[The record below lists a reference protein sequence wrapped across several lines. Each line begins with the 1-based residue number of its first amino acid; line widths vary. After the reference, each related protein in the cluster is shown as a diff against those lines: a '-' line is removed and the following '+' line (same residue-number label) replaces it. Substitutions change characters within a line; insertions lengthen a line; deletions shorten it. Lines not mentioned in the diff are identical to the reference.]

1 MIKKSFI
8 ATISILLLVVSI
20 LAEMQFEVVDA
31 NPFSEP
37 SISIESPKYYKA
49 EIYQTTSIPIEVR
62 VYPHMTNTEFVDVFY
77 SLDGG
82 ANTTLSIIR
91 YETSSGYFG
100 KGTLDNLTN
109 GYHSLKAYSTDTQG
123 KVISANTTFLVN
135 TKVGNDNLIATLAI
149 AFSAITIS
157 VVIAVVIH
165 KRSKLASKQSFL

>member
-1 MIKKSFI
+1 MIKKSVI

-31 NPFSEP
+31 NPFNEP

-62 VYPHMTNTEFVDVFY
+62 VYPHMTNTEFVDIYY

-109 GYHSLKAYSTDTQG
+109 GYHTLKAYSTDTQG
-123 KVISANTTFLVN
+123 NIISDSTTFLSDSSMLN
-135 TKVGNDNLIATLAI
+135 QTIFTAI
-149 AFSAITIS
+149 
-157 VVIAVVIH
+157 VIAVVVLSIALGSLVYLKKH
-165 KRSKLASKQSFL
+165 RKKPSDSYD

>member
-1 MIKKSFI
+1 MALIRKSFI
-8 ATISILLLVVSI
+8 ALVTVLLLVISV
-20 LAEMQFEVVDA
+20 LAEMQVAEVVEA

-37 SISIESPKYYKA
+37 TISIESPKYYKA

-62 VYPHMTNTEFVDVFY
+62 VYPHMTNTEFVDIFY

-109 GYHSLKAYSTDTQG
+109 GYHTLKAYSTDTQG
-123 KVISANTTFLVN
+123 NIISDSTTFLSDSSMLN
-135 TKVGNDNLIATLAI
+135 QTTLTAI
-149 AFSAITIS
+149 VIGVITLS
-157 VVIAVVIH
+157 VALGSLVYFKKNH
-165 KRSKLASKQSFL
+165 KRSG

>member
-37 SISIESPKYYKA
+37 SISIESPKYCKA
-49 EIYQTTSIPIEVR
+49 EIYRTTSIPIEVR
-62 VYPHMTNTEFVDVFY
+62 VYMTNTEFVDIFY

-109 GYHSLKAYSTDTQG
+109 GYHTLKAYSTDTQG
-123 KVISANTTFLVN
+123 NIISDSTTFLSDSSMLN
-135 TKVGNDNLIATLAI
+135 QTIFTAI
-149 AFSAITIS
+149 
-157 VVIAVVIH
+157 VIAVVVLSIALGSLVYLKKH
-165 KRSKLASKQSFL
+165 RKKPSEGYD